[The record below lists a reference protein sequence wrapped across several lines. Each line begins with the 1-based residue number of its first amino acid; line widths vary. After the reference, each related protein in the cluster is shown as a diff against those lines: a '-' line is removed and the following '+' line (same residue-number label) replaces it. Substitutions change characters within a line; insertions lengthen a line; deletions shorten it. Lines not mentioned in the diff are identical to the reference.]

1 MKAGTKKRS
10 RVEQSCSHIDSS
22 DYTVSQLRQLLL
34 KVLPE
39 VGAGW
44 RGVKVPTA
52 EPEAQRGEACWERHV
67 DVYVSRWSCVTLELE
82 LDWRTSS
89 KNALQ
94 PGRWG
99 CLGMAHE
106 SKHAHWQHRLHPS
119 RLQH

>member
-82 LDWRTSS
+82 IDWRTSS
-89 KNALQ
+89 IKCTATRKM
-94 PGRWG
+94 GV
-99 CLGMAHE
+99 LGHGT
-106 SKHAHWQHRLHPS
+106 
-119 RLQH
+119 